1 MQIWSCEMSDGT
13 SEQEVEAIA
22 ADWLKAVRQ
31 MPGGAAVK
39 MRVFFPAVA
48 SGAGNV
54 DFYFV
59 LNATSFTDWGN
70 IWTPTRTF
78 PGREVGRLESG
89 QGHLCRQPVVG
100 SARDRSEVSSPFRQ
114 SRIERGPRGLRR
126 EPRSAA
132 RSPSDSLA
140 RDEPGPGSFRNRY
153 SEGVGEACE
162 GARVRCRRCGAATN
176 GTSEGTDRDNRRS
189 PKPQEVDRELLT
201 RSRPSR
207 LLETHPVGALVHL
220 RLNLFAK
227 LEDNN
232 VVGSLKVDRAD
243 TG

>member
-1 MQIWSCEMSDGT
+1 MSDGT

-59 LNATSFTDWGN
+59 LNAPSFTDWGK
-70 IWTPTRTF
+70 IWDAYQDDSAAAKSDDLNR
-78 PGREVGRLESG
+78 G

-114 SRIERGPRGLRR
+114 SHIERGTRGLRS

-132 RSPSDSLA
+132 RSPSDFLA
-140 RDEPGPGSFRNRY
+140 RDEPDLDLRNRY
-153 SEGVGEACE
+153 SEGVGEAFE
-162 GARVRCRRCGAATN
+162 
-176 GTSEGTDRDNRRS
+176 
-189 PKPQEVDRELLT
+189 
-201 RSRPSR
+201 
-207 LLETHPVGALVHL
+207 
-220 RLNLFAK
+220 
-227 LEDNN
+227 
-232 VVGSLKVDRAD
+232 RA
-243 TG
+243 